1 MKWLYRYI
9 HSLLIRNGQGFVSS
23 FVTLKTISSFLASWC
38 SNWSKKIFRKTKFYP
53 YLVGSDETPRRRK
66 KFLTLDQ
73 KIEIVE
79 CHEAGMRHA
88 AIARERGMNE
98 STVRSILK
106 RKDHIKKLVDRTP
119 HWSPTMVRKIC
130 HFMEIE

>member
-1 MKWLYRYI
+1 MADLDVPIWIKYCKYKL
-9 HSLLIRNGQGFVSS
+9 FE
-23 FVTLKTISSFLASWC
+23 
-38 SNWSKKIFRKTKFYP
+38 KTKFYYP
-53 YLVGSDETPRRRK
+53 CLVGSDGTPKRR

-119 HWSPTMVRKIC
+119 HWSPTMVRKIS